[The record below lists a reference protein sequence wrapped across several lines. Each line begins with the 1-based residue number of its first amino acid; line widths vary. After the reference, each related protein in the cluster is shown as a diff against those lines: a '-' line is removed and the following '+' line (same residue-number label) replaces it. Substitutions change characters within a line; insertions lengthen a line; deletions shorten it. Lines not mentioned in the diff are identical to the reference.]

1 MSSIL
6 GDEIMTDKDIDD
18 VIDTLLMDMEDLE
31 VRRSLFQWAKSK
43 LRQFDLS
50 TLTRDELSEMLE
62 GLMDV
67 EDVLLDVEQQ
77 IQRRLKR
84 R

>member
-1 MSSIL
+1 
-6 GDEIMTDKDIDD
+6 MTDEEIDR

-43 LRQFDLS
+43 LRKFDLS
-50 TLTRDELSEMLE
+50 TLTPDELSEMLE

-67 EDVLLDVEQQ
+67 EDVLLDVEEQ
-77 IQRRLKR
+77 IQRRLKSNPM
-84 R
+84 